1 MFTESTYDAFASA
14 NINFSPRS
22 TACQQRRA
30 RSNKYVKAQHR
41 HSHLEPSSTSVWVPW
56 CLLAFSHVLSS
67 LLAAA
72 VAAKANYF
80 ICQPG
85 KLLKRIQAYPKPY
98 TLPYIS

>member
-41 HSHLEPSSTSVWVPW
+41 HSHLEPSSTSV
-56 CLLAFSHVLSS
+56 
-67 LLAAA
+67 
-72 VAAKANYF
+72 
-80 ICQPG
+80 
-85 KLLKRIQAYPKPY
+85 
-98 TLPYIS
+98 